1 MVTRGVPPTS
11 RSHQARVTVHAPAA
25 ALADRIGP
33 WIGTL
38 TAVDDRSSIL
48 DTGADSLE
56 MLAVYLGLLG
66 VDFTVSEPPEL
77 VERIQALGERYA
89 RATGAAPAIQES
101 GNGSSDPPP
110 AGGT

>member
-1 MVTRGVPPTS
+1 MVCPPTS
-11 RSHQARVTVHAPAA
+11 RRHRRGSRSTRRRPR
-25 ALADRIGP
+25 LADRIGP

-38 TAVDDRSSIL
+38 TAVDDSSCIL

-77 VERIQALGERYA
+77 VQRIQALGERYT
-89 RATGAAPAIQES
+89 RATGAAPATQES
-101 GNGSSDPPP
+101 GNGSTDPPP